1 MSTLQ
6 DLFNTVEIFGF
17 KVRSTGA
24 KGDIA
29 WEQKLKP
36 FLPEGEKICVGEWK
50 IERFTVN
57 NIPMVCL
64 REIYDYVHDVL
75 QMKGGDEDIS
85 TDGKKSEKW
94 EHQHFFLQLIR
105 IPLKYP
111 LDLRRLCQIA
121 YNLGQL
127 RAVYKDE
134 IYTEEVK
141 AYYEKNKLQ
150 KIESYVDLLSCVG
163 KDYNDTITNINTITK
178 IEGIELNGGN
188 FNYYAKYLKYKNKYL
203 ANKNNLLNI

>member
-1 MSTLQ
+1 
-6 DLFNTVEIFGF
+6 
-17 KVRSTGA
+17 
-24 KGDIA
+24 
-29 WEQKLKP
+29 
-36 FLPEGEKICVGEWK
+36 
-50 IERFTVN
+50 
-57 NIPMVCL
+57 MVCL

-85 TDGKKSEKW
+85 TDGKKAEKW

-111 LDLRRLCQIA
+111 LNLRRLCQIA

-150 KIESYVDLLSCVG
+150 KIESYVDLSSCVE
-163 KDYNDTITNINTITK
+163 KDFSDIITK
-178 IEGIELNGGN
+178 IGEVDMKGGN

-203 ANKNNLLNI
+203 ANKK

>member
-6 DLFNTVEIFGF
+6 DLFSAVENFGF

-29 WEQKLKP
+29 WEKLKP
-36 FLPEGEKICVGEWK
+36 FLPEGEKICDGEWK
-50 IERFTVN
+50 IKRDTVN
-57 NIPMVCL
+57 NIPMGCL

-85 TDGKKSEKW
+85 TAGKKPEKW

-150 KIESYVDLLSCVG
+150 KIESYVDLSNCVE
-163 KDYNDTITNINTITK
+163 KNFSDIITK
-178 IEGIELNGGN
+178 IGEVDMKGGN

-203 ANKNNLLNI
+203 ANKK

>member
-1 MSTLQ
+1 MSTIQ
-6 DLFNTVEIFGF
+6 NLFDAVEIFGF
-17 KVRSTGA
+17 KVRSSGS

-29 WEQKLKP
+29 WEKLKS
-36 FLPEGEKICVGEWK
+36 FIPEEEKVCDNQCK
-50 IERFTVN
+50 IERVTVN
-57 NIPMVCL
+57 NVPMVCL
-64 REIYDYVHDVL
+64 REIDNYVHDVL

-85 TDGKKSEKW
+85 TDGRKAEKW

-105 IPLKYP
+105 IPLRYP

-141 AYYEKNKLQ
+141 AYYEKNNLQ
-150 KIESYVDLLSCVG
+150 KMESYVDLTHCVA
-163 KDYNDTITNINTITK
+163 KDYSDIITKINTITQIDREVLK
-178 IEGIELNGGN
+178 GGN
-188 FNYYAKYLKYKNKYL
+188 VNYYIKYLKYKKKYL
-203 ANKNNLLNI
+203 INKNNLFNV